1 MAKLYVGTIGTV
13 LSIDMAQDVSAATEV
28 VLNVRKPDGTE
39 DQWVAEVDEGDN
51 DKIVY
56 TTVEGDLDQAGEYLI
71 QPYLTF
77 AAWEGPYATVRIDV
91 VPPFDLIE
99 EMPAEPAG

>member
-13 LSIDMAQDVSAATEV
+13 LSIDMGQDVSAATAV
-28 VLNVRKPDGTE
+28 MLKVRKPDGTQDE
-39 DQWVAEVDEGDN
+39 WTAEADEGDN

-56 TTVEGDLDQAGEYLI
+56 TTAENDLDQAGEYLI

-77 AAWEGPYATVRIDV
+77 TAWEGLCDTVRIDV
-91 VPPFDLIE
+91 SPPFDLID
-99 EMPAEPAG
+99 EMPAEPEG